1 MSTYLFVYTSLSL
14 GGVETFFVRLAKQFE
29 EKNIRLRFL
38 FLLKGGGNQELMR
51 ELIKYADVYF
61 WEDLCVCGKSKYL
74 STKAKA
80 LMPPDRKSI
89 KNVFSDVE
97 SVHVSCALT
106 YFSAVRIFAS
116 LQTPVKF
123 IFGVYHSNE
132 LAWGDINNIPLYE
145 KYFRSFVFSD
155 KHVLL
160 IFFNDVS
167 KAITLG
173 NNNVSDVPSC
183 TFPLGVNLP
192 VVPRHK
198 IIKQSRTLRIVSVG
212 RLTAFKTYNLSML
225 DVVRKSVSQGVDM
238 RYDVYGSGPLE
249 EGMLFEI
256 DRLGLQE
263 HVVLHGD
270 LSYSLLDET
279 LKRYDVF
286 VGSGT
291 ALLHAAANGVPC
303 VTAIEN
309 EPEPKTYG
317 FFSDLSGLDYHEQSS
332 PYEKKNIIDVLD
344 AFARM
349 SESEKAVLE
358 YDHFLKSKS
367 FDIDTCADN
376 FKSALDSA
384 PVIQCST
391 IPYYK
396 YMAFFAIS
404 EIVPRLL
411 GKSLYRKK
419 YDHVI

>member
-1 MSTYLFVYTSLSL
+1 MSSYLFVYTSLSL

-38 FLLKGGGNQELMR
+38 FLLKGSSNQELML
-51 ELIKYADVYF
+51 ELVKYADVYF
-61 WEDLCVCGKSKYL
+61 WEDFCICGKSKYL

-89 KNVFSDVE
+89 KNIFSDVE
-97 SVHVSCALT
+97 AVHVSCALT
-106 YFSAVRIFAS
+106 YFSAVRFFAS

-123 IFGVYHSNE
+123 VFGIYHSNE
-132 LAWGDINNIPLYE
+132 LAWGGGSKIPLYE
-145 KYFRSFVFSD
+145 RYFRSFIFGK
-155 KHVLL
+155 KHILL
-160 IFFNDVS
+160 LFFNDVS

-173 NNNVSDVPSC
+173 NNKVSDVPSC
-183 TFPLGVNLP
+183 TFPLGVDLP
-192 VVPRHK
+192 AVPREAL
-198 IIKQSRTLRIVSVG
+198 IKQSRTLRVVSVG

-225 DVVRKSVSQGVDM
+225 DVVRQLLSQGVDVH
-238 RYDVYGSGPLE
+238 YDVYGSGPLE
-249 EGMLFEI
+249 ERMLFEI
-256 DRLGLQE
+256 DRLGLQA

-279 LKRYDVF
+279 LKRYDIF

-344 AFARM
+344 VFERM
-349 SESEKAVLE
+349 SESERAVLE
-358 YDHFLKSKS
+358 YDHFFKSKS
-367 FDIDTCADN
+367 FDIDTCAEN

-384 PVIQCST
+384 PVIQCT
-391 IPYYK
+391 TLPYYK
-396 YMAFFAIS
+396 YMVFFATA